1 MKTLSLIILLWVYAV
16 SITGFIEIFKILS
29 KDLLIINYNSEYLGI
44 IFGIIGLGLGTVFY
58 FLSNLPKKIKTT
70 ILIGIPST
78 ILLIILFS
86 YLIADIEG
94 FITVLYNLLKI
105 GIFFLVSGLPSI
117 AIYSVLKNQKNVLLA
132 CGAGIM
138 IFFFMIVFLSQ
149 ITKLNLLP
157 IYTEN
162 QMILLLLFFILF
174 LAFLEL
180 GSNSINYTN
189 SLKKMIPNQF
199 IDQNTLFRFN
209 RVINKQIAYI
219 GLILI
224 ACFSGSFILL
234 WNNTYSKFLK
244 IDNIFGVEIT
254 SYFGILLLVFFILI
268 GLTLLWF
275 LIPQEEKKEYLNEF

>member
-29 KDLLIINYNSEYLGI
+29 KDLLIINYNSDYLGI
-44 IFGIIGLGLGTVFY
+44 IFGIMGLGLGTGFY
-58 FLSNLPKKIKTT
+58 FLSNLPKKIKNI
-70 ILIGIPST
+70 ILITIPSI

-94 FITVLYNLLKI
+94 FITVLYNLLKV

-138 IFFFMIVFLSQ
+138 IFFFMIIFLSQ

-157 IYTEN
+157 VYSEN
-162 QMILLLLFFILF
+162 QMTLLLLFFILF
-174 LAFLEL
+174 LAFLEI

-189 SLKKMIPNQF
+189 NLKKMIPNHYV
-199 IDQNTLFRFN
+199 DQNTIFRFN
-209 RVINKQIAYI
+209 RVINKQIAYVC
-219 GLILI
+219 LILFS
-224 ACFSGSFILL
+224 CFIGSFLLL
-234 WNNTYSKFLK
+234 WENNYNKFLK
-244 IDNIFGVEIT
+244 IDHIFGIEIT
-254 SYFGILLLVFFILI
+254 SYFGIILLVFFILT

-275 LIPQEEKKEYLNEF
+275 LIPQEKKKESLNKF